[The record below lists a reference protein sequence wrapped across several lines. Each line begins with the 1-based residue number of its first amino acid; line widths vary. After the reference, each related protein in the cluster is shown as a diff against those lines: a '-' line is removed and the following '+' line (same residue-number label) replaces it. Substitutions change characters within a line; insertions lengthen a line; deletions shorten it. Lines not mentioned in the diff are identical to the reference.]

1 MNQNKYFVFLCASR
15 DFHAIDWLRS
25 FEKNFPEFKYIIIC
39 DSINAEGEKSLINEN
54 DKIDKL
60 FIIDKFLFKSK
71 NKFANLFRNTLKIF
85 LTPIQ
90 LIYLY
95 KKLKKYKNP
104 IIFANG
110 AYFIFLASILK
121 IKFVANPVGS
131 EVLIRPFKSS
141 LYKLFLY
148 NSLKKASLITVDS
161 YKMQSVLKDLFNLK
175 SVVIQNGI
183 DIDKINDFKNSVN
196 QKNINNVRNK
206 YTSIRAFTPLYNIKN
221 IILARNNSLYK
232 NRKLDFIY
240 PFFDLS
246 YKNHCY
252 KLLNSEDNDLGRLED
267 FDYFQQLYNS
277 RIVFSIPSS
286 DASPKSVYESIF
298 LGCAVVVKNLEY
310 LEMLPK
316 TMRERILEV
325 DIENKNWFNE
335 AIKKSENIL
344 KNDFIPDDDSIDF
357 VNRDFSVS
365 KLFILINKVYA

>member
-183 DIDKINDFKNSVN
+183 DINKINDFKNSVN

-221 IILARNNSLYK
+221 IISARNNSLYK
-232 NRKLDFIY
+232 NKKLDFIY

-246 YKNHCY
+246 YKNHCF

-310 LEMLPK
+310 LEMLPR

-325 DIENKNWFNE
+325 DIENQNWFNE
-335 AIKKSENIL
+335 AIEKSEIIL
-344 KNDFIPDDDSIDF
+344 KKDFIPDDDSIDF